1 MLFTVEKDG
10 EEVSCSSTRCVRLLL
25 ELGWEL
31 ANPSQ
36 REHLVKALEADE
48 LLLPREDCPGL

>member
-10 EEVSCSSTRCVRLLL
+10 EEVSCSSARCARRLL
-25 ELGWEL
+25 EQGWRF

-36 REHLVKALEADE
+36 REDLLRRLQAEE
-48 LLLPREDCPGL
+48 LLLPREDGAKV